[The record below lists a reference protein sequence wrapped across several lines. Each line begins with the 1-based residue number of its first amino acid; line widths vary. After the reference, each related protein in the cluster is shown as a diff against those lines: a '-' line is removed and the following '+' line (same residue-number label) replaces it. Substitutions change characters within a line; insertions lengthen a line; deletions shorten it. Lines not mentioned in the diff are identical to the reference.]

1 MGAVLKAA
9 SDNAHMNVSAILA
22 SAGYPHARS
31 FDLALSRLENIG
43 LLERVLGLDH
53 DELAALTFS
62 TLRSSGPLTTVSF
75 LGGEASSFDI
85 VTRRRRISAS
95 TLRSQPFHRAVW
107 THRLLP
113 YCPISLELLVDH
125 CPRCGQRLD
134 WYRATPPGEPCWRSP
149 DINAIFRCGDPKCG
163 HDLRDTS
170 SSFLDDR
177 LVASYRGMAGLA
189 APGDQHGDGIDLP
202 PALHALPSGA
212 CFELGWSLARV
223 FAGDGATR
231 ARSNTLDHDTIL
243 STLHLAEQILSG
255 WPDRFQHELQ
265 TSARNAPT
273 EVAVQQVRR
282 FRALTGAQARW
293 LDVAEIIRQAYPALL
308 KRDRE
313 SLRSLNPAVVTR
325 TDASVICGMTG
336 ATFARAA
343 TSRGLEAL
351 SSRGERRAFQD
362 FDMAT
367 IGRLRDAKLASMPL
381 DSVAEHLGISYHGV
395 EQLAAVGLL
404 RLEEH
409 PALAAIYR
417 HPRVVRSSVDSLV
430 EQLIRGSRGEMSG
443 TCIPLRIAIKCLQGE
458 KPWAS
463 ILRALLEGAL
473 PFALDPNATRI
484 VRGIAVP
491 ENSVDLLRSFSFR
504 RADHPHFPFAKDMSR
519 RDAEEALNLVP
530 RTLEQALK
538 QELGSDRSSGRI
550 RVGDVA
556 AIAERLISA
565 AEISARTR
573 PGTRRL
579 PRELKRA
586 RYKRIGA
593 AGWSRREIEPL
604 LAGGRK

>member
-1 MGAVLKAA
+1 
-9 SDNAHMNVSAILA
+9 
-22 SAGYPHARS
+22 
-31 FDLALSRLENIG
+31 
-43 LLERVLGLDH
+43 
-53 DELAALTFS
+53 
-62 TLRSSGPLTTVSF
+62 
-75 LGGEASSFDI
+75 
-85 VTRRRRISAS
+85 
-95 TLRSQPFHRAVW
+95 
-107 THRLLP
+107 
-113 YCPISLELLVDH
+113 
-125 CPRCGQRLD
+125 
-134 WYRATPPGEPCWRSP
+134 
-149 DINAIFRCGDPKCG
+149 
-163 HDLRDTS
+163 
-170 SSFLDDR
+170 
-177 LVASYRGMAGLA
+177 MAGLVA
-189 APGDQHGDGIDLP
+189 HGDRHGVGIDLP
-202 PALHALPSGA
+202 PALQTLSSGA

-223 FAGDGATR
+223 FALDGASR
-231 ARSNTLDHDTIL
+231 ARSKTLDVETIL
-243 STLHLAEQILSG
+243 STLHLAEQFLSG
-255 WPDRFQHELQ
+255 WPDRFQFELQ
-265 TSARNAPT
+265 TSARNAPI
-273 EVAVQQVRR
+273 EVAVQRVRR
-282 FRALTGAQARW
+282 LKALTRAKAMW
-293 LDVAEIIRQAYPALL
+293 PEVTEMIRLAYPALL

-313 SLRSLNPAVVTR
+313 ALRSLNPSVVTR
-325 TDASVICGMTG
+325 TDAVEIVGMT
-336 ATFARAA
+336 ARSFAKAA
-343 TSRGLEAL
+343 TSQGLEAL
-351 SSRGERRAFQD
+351 ATRGSQRSFQD
-362 FDMAT
+362 FDIAA
-367 IGRLRDAKLASMPL
+367 IERLRDAKLASMPL

-409 PALAAIYR
+409 PALAATYR
-417 HPRVVRSSVDSLV
+417 HPRVVRSSVDSLI

-463 ILRALLEGAL
+463 ILRALLEGVL

-550 RVGDVA
+550 SVGDVA
-556 AIAERLISA
+556 TIAERLISA